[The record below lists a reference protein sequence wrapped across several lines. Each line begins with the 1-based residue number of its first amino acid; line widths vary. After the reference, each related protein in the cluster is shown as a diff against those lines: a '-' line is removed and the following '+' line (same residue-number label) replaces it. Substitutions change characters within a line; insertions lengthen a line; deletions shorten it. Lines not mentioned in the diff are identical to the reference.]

1 MATIQGNFEQTREY
15 KKGMIGESIVR
26 NDLQSKG
33 YQIMQF
39 EKGEAHPF
47 DMFCFNKK
55 TQKHFLVEV
64 KTKSRMKHYNM
75 TGISVRHFSQY
86 SAYIDKNSID
96 FWLFFVDHITGVIEA
111 GKLQE
116 LRLLTMER
124 HGGSVVWDRDF
135 LRPIRR
141 LTKDE
146 RMAIEQV
153 SVGEFDFK
161 PIQQKQAKQLFLSL
175 TS

>member
-1 MATIQGNFEQTREY
+1 MGTTQVNFEETREY
-15 KKGMIGESIVR
+15 KKGMIGEAIVR

-39 EKGEAHPF
+39 EKGESHPF

-55 TQKHFLVEV
+55 TRKHFLVEV
-64 KTKSRMKHYNM
+64 KTKSRMKCYNM
-75 TGISVRHFSQY
+75 TGISVRQLNQY
-86 SAYIDKNSID
+86 CAYIDKNPID

-116 LRLLTMER
+116 LRFLEMER
-124 HGGSVVWDRDF
+124 HGSSVVWDRDL
-135 LRPIRR
+135 LRQIRR

-146 RMAIEQV
+146 RMAIEKV
-153 SVGEFDFK
+153 SVGEFDFE
-161 PIQQKQAKQLFLSL
+161 PIQQQQAKQLFLSL